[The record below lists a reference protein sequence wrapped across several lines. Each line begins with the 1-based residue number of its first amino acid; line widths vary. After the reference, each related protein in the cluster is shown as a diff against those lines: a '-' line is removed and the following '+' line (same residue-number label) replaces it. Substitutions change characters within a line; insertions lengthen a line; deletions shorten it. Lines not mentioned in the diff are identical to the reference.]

1 MRLLL
6 ITLLVSCLFFLKGYC
21 SGTPGKHRHYNK
33 VCATVKNDDR
43 KKIFF
48 EQQSSDNTLFFLTAD
63 DGEDDDDEDEFQSPE
78 NKKKG
83 FQFDNNKGGTADNI
97 APLFYLKNTN
107 RFYKNFSYPSSDEY
121 IFHRTIMI

>member
-6 ITLLVSCLFFLKGYC
+6 ISLLVSCLFSLKGYC
-21 SGTPGKHRHYNK
+21 SGTPGHYRHCSRI
-33 VCATVKNDDR
+33 CATVQNEER
-43 KKIFF
+43 KKLFF
-48 EQQSSDNTLFFLTAD
+48 EQHCSDNTSFFLAAD
-63 DGEDDDDEDEFQSPE
+63 DSDDDDEDEFQSSE
-78 NKKKG
+78 NKKKA
-83 FQFDNNKGGTADNI
+83 FHFDNTKGDREDNI